1 MNNPSRNPIEKII
14 SASKPGIGH
23 APFEIRFVW
32 IGLFFTISGGLTL
45 GSLAAAIP
53 VFELPFANYYA
64 IAYQLH
70 GHLQLVAW
78 TGCFIIPISLHFIP
92 RFAGIPLKNPNVPFI
107 VFLFF
112 SASLFLRFFS
122 QILLPAVPESFFKIA
137 SWLVFLS
144 AILFL
149 TAIYFYIKSIFHVM
163 GKQRRK

>member
-112 SASLFLRFFS
+112 KVDFS
-122 QILLPAVPESFFKIA
+122 SEP
-137 SWLVFLS
+137 
-144 AILFL
+144 
-149 TAIYFYIKSIFHVM
+149 
-163 GKQRRK
+163 